1 MTYDVI
7 VIGAGPGGAA
17 TGILLAEAGVR
28 VLILDRARFPRP
40 KICGEYLSPEGAR
53 VLDRL
58 GALKAVDAAGA
69 VPIRGMT
76 VVAPDGTRLDGTYPT
91 AGRWR
96 GYRDHGL
103 AIPRLV
109 LDAILTDRLRATA
122 ADFREQ
128 YRVTDLR
135 IERGSVVGVEAFD
148 AGGQRHEFRAP
159 LVVGA
164 DGRNSV
170 VARRLG
176 LVSRHRLR
184 RFALL
189 AYVTRTEETMDRG
202 EIFVDPPDYAILNPL
217 APGRGN
223 LSLVV
228 PLRHAAAYRGR
239 LETFFEA
246 RLKQLPHLAPRL
258 ATLRR
263 QSPVLALGPL
273 AYRVRRPRA
282 GGVMLVGDAA
292 GFYDPFT
299 GEGMYAALRG
309 AELAAEAAIA
319 ALRNG
324 DVSARALGVYGRA
337 QRREF
342 RGKAW
347 VTRALQVVI
356 GRRWLA
362 NSVAGYFA
370 RRPEHLALMMG
381 IIGDFV
387 PPRALLARFAGAG
400 IRADRP

>member
-1 MTYDVI
+1 VTAYDAI
-7 VIGAGPGGAA
+7 VVGAGPGGAA

-28 VLILDRARFPRP
+28 LLVLDRARFPRP
-40 KICGEYLSPEGAR
+40 KICGEYLSPESAR

-58 GALKAVDAAGA
+58 GALKAVDAARA
-69 VPIRGMT
+69 VPLRGMT
-76 VVAPDGTRLDGTYPT
+76 IVAPNGTRLDGRYPT

-109 LDAILTDRLRATA
+109 LDRILTDRLRATA
-122 ADFREQ
+122 ADFREHC
-128 YRVTDLR
+128 RVTDLML
-135 IERGSVVGVEAFD
+135 ERGSVTGVEALD
-148 AGGQRHEFRAP
+148 AAGRRHVFRAP

-176 LVSRHRLR
+176 LVSSHRLR
-184 RFALL
+184 RMALL
-189 AYVTRTEETMDRG
+189 TYVTGVEDTMDRG

-217 APGRGN
+217 ALGRGN

-228 PLRHAAAYRGR
+228 PLGHAASYRGR

-258 ATLRR
+258 AELRR
-263 QSPVLALGPL
+263 ESPVLALGPL
-273 AYRVRRPRA
+273 AYRVGRPRV

-299 GEGMYAALRG
+299 GEGVYTALRS
-309 AELAAEAAIA
+309 AELAAQTAIG

-324 DVSARALGVYGRA
+324 DVSAPALAVYDRAR
-337 QRREF
+337 RREF
-342 RGKAW
+342 RDKAW
-347 VTRALQVVI
+347 VTRALQLAI

-362 NSVAGYFA
+362 NPVARYFA
-370 RRPEHLALMMG
+370 RRSDLLALMMG
-381 IIGDFV
+381 VIGDFV
-387 PPRALLARFAGAG
+387 PPRALLARLVGG
-400 IRADRP
+400 VRPDSP

>member
-1 MTYDVI
+1 MTYDAI
-7 VIGAGPGGAA
+7 VVGAGPGGAA
-17 TGILLAEAGVR
+17 TGILLAEAGIR
-28 VLILDRARFPRP
+28 VLALDRARFPRP

-53 VLDRL
+53 ILDRL

-69 VPIRGMT
+69 VPLRGMT
-76 VVAPDGTRLDGTYPT
+76 IVAPDGTRLTGAYPSI
-91 AGRWR
+91 GPWR
-96 GYRDHGL
+96 GYRDYGL

-109 LDAILTDRLRATA
+109 LDRVLADRLRATT

-128 YRVTDLR
+128 YRVTDLL
-135 IERGSVVGVEAFD
+135 IERGSVVGVEALD
-148 AGGQRHEFRAP
+148 AAGQRYGFRAP

-184 RFALL
+184 RFALMS
-189 AYVTRTEETMDRG
+189 YVTGLEDTADHG

-217 APGRGN
+217 ASGRGN

-228 PLRHAAAYRGR
+228 PLRHVTPYRGR

-258 ATLRR
+258 AGLRR

-273 AYRVRRPRA
+273 AYRVGRPRV

-299 GEGMYAALRG
+299 GEGMYAALRS
-309 AELAAEAAIA
+309 AELAAESAIDA
-319 ALRNG
+319 RRSG
-324 DVSARALGVYGRA
+324 DVSARALGAYDRA
-337 QRREF
+337 RRREF
-342 RGKAW
+342 RDKAW
-347 VTRALQVVI
+347 VTRALQLVI

-362 NSVAGYFA
+362 NLVARYFA
-370 RRPEHLALMMG
+370 RRPEQLALMMG
-381 IIGDFV
+381 VIGDFV
-387 PPRALLARFAGAG
+387 PPRALLGSLAGPG
-400 IRADRP
+400 IRPAGF

>member
-1 MTYDVI
+1 MTYDAI
-7 VIGAGPGGAA
+7 VVGAGPGGAA

-28 VLILDRARFPRP
+28 VLVLDRARFPRP

-69 VPIRGMT
+69 VPLRGMT
-76 VVAPDGTRLDGTYPT
+76 IVAPDGTRLDGTYPT
-91 AGRWR
+91 AGQWR
-96 GYRDHGL
+96 GYRDYGL

-109 LDAILTDRLRATA
+109 LDGVLTDRLRTTA
-122 ADFREQ
+122 ANFREQ
-128 YRVTDLR
+128 YRVTDLK
-135 IERGSVVGVEAFD
+135 IERGSVVGVEALD
-148 AGGQRHEFRAP
+148 AAGQRREFRGP
-159 LVVGA
+159 VVVGA

-184 RFALL
+184 RLALL
-189 AYVTRTEETMDRG
+189 AYVTGLEETADRG

-228 PLRHAAAYRGR
+228 PLRHAAPYRGR

-263 QSPVLALGPL
+263 ESPVLALGPL
-273 AYRVRRPRA
+273 AYRVRRPRV
-282 GGVMLVGDAA
+282 GGAMLVGDAA

-299 GEGMYAALRG
+299 GEGMYTALRG
-309 AELAAEAAIA
+309 AELAAETVLG
-319 ALRNG
+319 ALRSS
-324 DVSARALGVYGRA
+324 DVSARALRA
-337 QRREF
+337 YDRARRHEF
-342 RGKAW
+342 GGKAW
-347 VTRALQVVI
+347 VNRALQLVI

-362 NSVAGYFA
+362 NRVARYFA
-370 RRPEHLALMMG
+370 RRPDLLALMMG
-381 IIGDFV
+381 VVGDFV
-387 PPRALLARFAGAG
+387 PPRALLASLVGGGA
-400 IRADRP
+400 RPDGL